1 VVNLNLVLESSG
13 ATGCRKGGS
22 SFAAV
27 NTVIINLAGCLGGL
41 SAGLLAQTLDHW
53 HWQPTA
59 ASKNF
64 TFYDVLFVASAGLRL
79 LAVVML
85 VPLLIEPTA
94 RSTRQT
100 FRYVGTA
107 LACVFIESPRQW
119 LREVARSIGLLATAR
134 LHK

>member
-1 VVNLNLVLESSG
+1 
-13 ATGCRKGGS
+13 
-22 SFAAV
+22 
-27 NTVIINLAGCLGGL
+27 L
-41 SAGLLAQTLDHW
+41 SAGLLAQTLEHW
-53 HWQPTA
+53 HWQPIA

-100 FRYVGTA
+100 FRFVATA
-107 LACVFIESPRQW
+107 LACVFIESPRQL
-119 LREVARSIGLLATAR
+119 LRQVARSAGLPAAAR
-134 LHK
+134 SAK

>member
-1 VVNLNLVLESSG
+1 
-13 ATGCRKGGS
+13 
-22 SFAAV
+22 
-27 NTVIINLAGCLGGL
+27 GCLGGL

-85 VPLLIEPTA
+85 VPLLIEPGA

-100 FRYVGTA
+100 FRYVATA
-107 LACVFIESPRQW
+107 LACVFIEPALPPLRQA
-119 LREVARSIGLLATAR
+119 ARLVGLLVTAR
-134 LHK
+134 PAK